1 MNKLPIIEKAGGD
14 QGMHFGNNST
24 RPPSLTIFLICVVG
38 LFLILTVRLFQ
49 LTVVKGS
56 YYRRLSEENRIKE
69 VVIEAKRGE
78 VIDRKGVVIASSASP
93 VSGLVK
99 DRFVS
104 NRVVALGDSVGH
116 ILGYMQLAD
125 KNDLNND
132 LCLNKLRL
140 GDSTG
145 KKGVEKLYE
154 CELRGINGRKL
165 LELNAQGKPLKT
177 LGQIEP
183 VDGKIVQLSID
194 QKLQQRTQELFSQNI
209 SSQSAV
215 FPKQEFLDK
224 AAVVALEPKTGRTLL
239 LYSNPT
245 FDPND
250 FNLKNSERVADYLK
264 DKKQPLFNR
273 VTEGA
278 YPPGSIFKL
287 VIATGA
293 LEEKAMKPDT
303 IIEDTGQITAGPL
316 KFGNWYFLQ
325 YGKTEGEVNM
335 VKAIKRSNDIYF
347 YRAGERLGVT
357 HIKTWAEKFGFGKIT
372 KFPLLQSEGLIPSPF
387 WKEEILKE
395 QWYLGDTY
403 NLSIGQG
410 YMLTTPIQIAQATA
424 VFANGGN
431 LCSPLIK
438 QDDRP
443 NCTKMPMSNET
454 LQTVREGMKQACDTG
469 GTGWPFFEFSVKN
482 KRVNVGCKTGTAESH
497 GVGKPEPHAWFTV
510 FAPFDNPEIVLTILV
525 ENGGEGS
532 TVAAPIAKELLT
544 TYFEEN

>member
-1 MNKLPIIEKAGGD
+1 MNKLPIIEKAGND
-14 QGMHFGNNST
+14 QGMRFGNNST
-24 RPPSLTIFLICVVG
+24 RPPSLSIFLILTAG

-69 VVIEAKRGE
+69 IVIEAKRGAI
-78 VIDRKGVVIASSASP
+78 IDRKGVVMASSDSP
-93 VSGLVK
+93 ISGLVN
-99 DRFVS
+99 DRLVS
-104 NRVVALGDSVGH
+104 KRTVAVGSSVGH
-116 ILGYMQLAD
+116 LLGYMQLAD
-125 KNDLNND
+125 KNTLNND
-132 LCLNKLRL
+132 LCLDKLRL
-140 GDSTG
+140 GDSAG

-154 CELRGINGRKL
+154 CELRGVNGRKL
-165 LELNAQGKPLKT
+165 LELNAQGKPLKI

-183 VDGKIVQLSID
+183 IDGQTVQLSID
-194 QKLQQRTQELFSQNI
+194 QKLQQRTRELFSKNTNSQNAGF
-209 SSQSAV
+209 S
-215 FPKQEFLDK
+215 KQELLDK

-250 FNLKNSERVADYLK
+250 FNVKNSEQVSGYLK

-357 HIKTWAEKFGFGKIT
+357 HIKTWAEKLGFGKIT
-372 KFPLLQSEGLIPSPF
+372 KLPFLQSEGFIPSPF
-387 WKEEILKE
+387 WKEEILKDR
-395 QWYLGDTY
+395 WYLGDTY

-410 YMLTTPIQIAQATA
+410 YLLTTPIQIAQATA

-431 LCSPLIK
+431 LCSPLLK
-438 QDDRP
+438 QSDKP
-443 NCTKMPMSNET
+443 NCTKMAISNTT
-454 LQTVREGMKQACDTG
+454 LQTIREGMKQACDMG
-469 GTGWPFFEFSVKN
+469 GTGWPFFDFSVKN
-482 KRVNVGCKTGTAESH
+482 KRVSVGCKTGTAESH
-497 GVGKPEPHAWFTV
+497 GLGKPEPHAWFTV

-532 TVAAPIAKELLT
+532 SVAAPIAKEILS
-544 TYFEEN
+544 TYFESK

>member
-1 MNKLPIIEKAGGD
+1 MNKLPIIEKASND
-14 QGMHFGNNST
+14 KRMHFSGSSS
-24 RPPSLTIFLICVVG
+24 RPPSLTVFLIIVVG
-38 LFLILTVRLFQ
+38 LFLILIVRLFQ

-69 VVIEAKRGE
+69 LVIEAKRGA
-78 VIDRKGVVIASSASP
+78 VIDRNGVVIASSDSP
-93 VSGLVK
+93 IGGVVK
-99 DRFVS
+99 DRFIS
-104 NRVVALGDSVGH
+104 KRVVALGRSVGH
-116 ILGYMQLAD
+116 LLGYMQLAD
-125 KNDLNND
+125 KADLKND

-165 LELNAQGKPLKT
+165 LELNAQGTPLKT
-177 LGQIEP
+177 LSQIEP
-183 VDGKIVQLSID
+183 VDGQTIQLSID
-194 QKLQQRTQELFSQNI
+194 QKLQQKAQELFSNSI
-209 SSQSAV
+209 GSESATLQ
-215 FPKQEFLDK
+215 KIG
-224 AAVVALEPKTGRTLL
+224 AAVAMEPKTGKTLL
-239 LYSNPT
+239 LYSNPS

-250 FNLKNSERVADYLK
+250 FNVKNSEQVASYLK

-273 VTEGA
+273 VTEGT

-287 VIATGA
+287 FIATGA
-293 LEEKAMKPDT
+293 LEEKAMKPET

-325 YGKTEGEVNM
+325 YGKTEGEVDM

-357 HIKTWAEKFGFGKIT
+357 HIKTWAEKFGFGKVT
-372 KFPLLQSEGLIPSPF
+372 KLPFSQSEGLIPSPF

-410 YMLTTPIQIAQATA
+410 YVLTTPIQIAQATA
-424 VFANGGN
+424 VFANEGN
-431 LCSPLIK
+431 LCDPLLK
-438 QDDRP
+438 QNDKP
-443 NCTKMPMSNET
+443 NCTKMPISDST
-454 LQTVREGMKQACDTG
+454 LQTVREGMKQACGTG
-469 GTGWPFFEFSVKN
+469 GTGWPFFDFSVNN
-482 KRVNVGCKTGTAESH
+482 KKISVGCKTGTAESH

-510 FAPFDNPEIVLTILV
+510 FAPFDSPEIVLTVLV

-532 TVAAPIAKELLT
+532 SVAAPIAKELLGL
-544 TYFEEN
+544 YFSKN

>member
-1 MNKLPIIEKAGGD
+1 MNKLPIIEKAGND
-14 QGMHFGNNST
+14 QGMRFGNNSN
-24 RPPSLTIFLICVVG
+24 RPPSLTVFLILVAG
-38 LFLILTVRLFQ
+38 LFLLLTIRLFQ

-56 YYRRLSEENRIKE
+56 FYRRLSEENRIKE
-69 VVIEAKRGE
+69 IVIEAKRGA
-78 VIDRKGVVIASSASP
+78 VIDRKGAVIASSDSP

-104 NRVVALGDSVGH
+104 KRVATFGDSVGH
-116 ILGYMQLAD
+116 LLGYMQLAD

-140 GDSTG
+140 GDSAG

-154 CELRGINGRKL
+154 CELRGVNGRKL

-183 VDGKIVQLSID
+183 VDGKTVQLSID
-194 QKLQQRTQELFSQNI
+194 QRLQQRTFELFTQNI
-209 SSQSAV
+209 SSQSAS
-215 FPKQEFLDK
+215 FPKQELLDK
-224 AAVVALEPKTGRTLL
+224 AAVVALEPKTGKTLL

-245 FDPND
+245 FDPNH
-250 FNLKNSERVADYLK
+250 FNVKNSEQVSKYLK

-273 VTEGA
+273 ATEGA

-287 VIATGA
+287 FIATGA
-293 LEEKAMKPDT
+293 LEEKAVKVDT
-303 IIEDTGQITAGPL
+303 TIEDTGQITAGPI

-325 YGKTEGEVNM
+325 YGKTEGDVDM

-347 YRAGERLGVT
+347 YRAGERLGVS
-357 HIKTWAEKFGFGKIT
+357 HIKDWAEKFGFGKVT
-372 KFPLLQSEGLIPSPF
+372 KFPFLQSEGLIPSPF
-387 WKEEILKE
+387 WKEEILKD

-410 YMLTTPIQIAQATA
+410 YMLTTPIQITQSTA

-431 LCSPLIK
+431 LCSPLLK
-438 QDDRP
+438 QDSKS
-443 NCTKMPMSNET
+443 NCSKMPISKET
-454 LQTVREGMKQACDTG
+454 LQTVREGMRQACDTG
-469 GTGWPFFEFSVKN
+469 GTGWPFFDFSVKN
-482 KRVNVGCKTGTAESH
+482 KKISVGCKTGTAESH

-510 FAPFDNPEIVLTILV
+510 FAPFDNPEIVLTVLV

-544 TYFEEN
+544 TYFGGN

>member
-1 MNKLPIIEKAGGD
+1 MNKLPIIEKASND
-14 QGMHFGNNST
+14 QGMRFGNNST
-24 RPPSLTIFLICVVG
+24 RPPSLSIFLIVVGG

-69 VVIEAKRGE
+69 IVIEAKRGA
-78 VIDRKGVVIASSASP
+78 VIDRNGVVMASSDSP

-104 NRVVALGDSVGH
+104 KRVVTFGSSVGH
-116 ILGYMQLAD
+116 LLGYMQLAD
-125 KNDLNND
+125 KKDLDND

-154 CELRGINGRKL
+154 CELRGVNGRKL
-165 LELNAQGKPLKT
+165 LELNTHGKPLKT

-183 VDGKIVQLSID
+183 VDGQTVQLSID
-194 QKLQQRTQELFSQNI
+194 QRLQQKTLELFTQNI
-209 SSQSAV
+209 SSQSAL
-215 FPKQEFLDK
+215 FPKQELLER
-224 AAVVALEPKTGRTLL
+224 AAVVALEPRTGKTLL

-245 FDPND
+245 FDPNN
-250 FNLKNSERVADYLK
+250 FNVKNSEQVSGYLK

-273 VTEGA
+273 ATEGE

-287 VIATGA
+287 FIATGA

-325 YGKTEGEVNM
+325 YGKTEGDVDM

-357 HIKTWAEKFGFGKIT
+357 HIKNWAEKFGFGKVT
-372 KFPLLQSEGLIPSPF
+372 KFPFLQSEGLIPSPF

-410 YMLTTPIQIAQATA
+410 YLLTTPIQIAQSTA

-431 LCSPLIK
+431 LCAPLLK
-438 QDDRP
+438 QSDKP
-443 NCTKMPMSNET
+443 NCSKMPISNLT
-454 LQTVREGMKQACDTG
+454 LQTVREGMKQTCDTG
-469 GTGWPFFEFSVKN
+469 GTGWPFFEFSVNN
-482 KRVNVGCKTGTAESH
+482 KRINVGCKTGTAESH
-497 GVGKPEPHAWFTV
+497 GLGKPEPHAWFTV
-510 FAPFDNPEIVLTILV
+510 FAPFDNPEIVITVLV

-532 TVAAPIAKELLT
+532 SVAAPIAKELLT
-544 TYFEEN
+544 TFFGE

>member
-1 MNKLPIIEKAGGD
+1 MNKLPIIEKAD
-14 QGMHFGNNST
+14 NNHGMRFGTGTN
-24 RPPSLTIFLICVVG
+24 RAPSLTIFLILAVG

-49 LTVVKGS
+49 LTVVKGD

-69 VVIEAKRGE
+69 IVIEAKRGA
-78 VIDRKGVVIASSASP
+78 VVDRVGVVISSSNDP
-93 VSGLVK
+93 VAGVVK
-99 DRFVS
+99 DRFIS
-104 NRVVALGDSVGH
+104 SRVVASGGAVGH
-116 ILGYMQLAD
+116 VLGYMQIAD
-125 KNDLNND
+125 SNELKND

-165 LELNAQGKPLKT
+165 LELNAQGEPLKT
-177 LGQIEP
+177 LSQIEP
-183 VDGKIVQLSID
+183 VDGQTVQLSID
-194 QKLQQRTQELFSQNI
+194 QKLQQRTHELFSQNI

-215 FPKQEFLDK
+215 FPKQELLDK

-250 FNLKNSERVADYLK
+250 FNVKNPEQVNNYLK
-264 DKKQPLFNR
+264 DKNKPLFNR

-287 VIATGA
+287 VIAAGA

-303 IIEDTGQITAGPL
+303 IIEDTGQITAGPI

-325 YGKTEGEVNM
+325 YGKTEGEVDM

-372 KFPLLQSEGLIPSPF
+372 KLPFLQSEGLIPSPF

-395 QWYLGDTY
+395 KWYLGDTY

-410 YMLTTPIQIAQATA
+410 YMLTTPIQIAQSTA

-431 LCSPLIK
+431 LCSPLLK
-438 QDDRP
+438 QNDKP
-443 NCTKMPMSNET
+443 NCSKMPISNLT
-454 LQTVREGMKQACDTG
+454 LQTIREGMRQACDTG
-469 GTGWPFFEFSVKN
+469 GTGWPFFDFTVKN
-482 KRVNVGCKTGTAESH
+482 KKISVGCKTGTAESH

-544 TYFEEN
+544 TYFEGN